1 MDQETLNQLREFFGP
16 LNHETLVS
24 AARAL
29 RIAKALTYA
38 GFSIMIWDMM
48 LTLPREVELI
58 WKSRITAVKVIFL
71 LNRYVSIPVLAGNAW
86 LMSGNVEG
94 LTSSLSSMV
103 LIRHRSS
110 SILRRPRLFRDFLSV
125 SDNQTRYSIYT
136 LTNFGI
142 ASLWAWYGLSTRVL
156 RCLLAIWI
164 ATTLANLGLTANV
177 MWVRKHDLIHNP
189 IFNGCV
195 TVTPGLWKQW
205 LPAVLEHGFYFS
217 FLVYNAIG
225 TPRSSQRPA
234 LAILYRDGIIFYVI
248 TFSVFLT
255 SLLVWRFA
263 SRIYMGLTLVAPW
276 VVVQMA
282 ISRLLLDV
290 KTSQLFDRKEKQ
302 QQWAASF
309 SLNAGCVAPHRPD
322 IPEERMH
329 PPSSGMLVSREDGM
343 NETIRQD
350 LTSEAPH
357 RVVDAERY
365 RDGMARLANGIDD
378 DGDGEEGSLEGR
390 WNEIQQRL
398 WWILLPLKT
407 RIGSSLHQPL
417 SPNHQH
423 SRSRHIKGGGEIHVD
438 VYHMQDEEEEA
449 HGGTQER
456 RVQLGGIR
464 ETRLGRYDG
473 WL

>member
-1 MDQETLNQLREFFGP
+1 M
-16 LNHETLVS
+16 
-24 AARAL
+24 
-29 RIAKALTYA
+29 
-38 GFSIMIWDMM
+38 
-48 LTLPREVELI
+48 
-58 WKSRITAVKVIFL
+58 
-71 LNRYVSIPVLAGNAW
+71 
-86 LMSGNVEG
+86 
-94 LTSSLSSMV
+94 
-103 LIRHRSS
+103 
-110 SILRRPRLFRDFLSV
+110 
-125 SDNQTRYSIYT
+125 
-136 LTNFGI
+136 
-142 ASLWAWYGLSTRVL
+142 
-156 RCLLAIWI
+156 

-177 MWVRKHDLIHNP
+177 MWVRKH
-189 IFNGCV
+189 
-195 TVTPGLWKQW
+195 
-205 LPAVLEHGFYFS
+205 
-217 FLVYNAIG
+217 VYNAIG

-234 LAILYRDGIIFYVI
+234 LAILYRDGIVFYVI

-309 SLNAGCVAPHRPD
+309 ALNAGSVAPLRPD
-322 IPEERMH
+322 IPEQRTN
-329 PPSSGMLVSREDGM
+329 PPSGMLVYRENGM

-350 LTSEAPH
+350 PCSDAPH
-357 RVVDAERY
+357 RVDRH

-378 DGDGEEGSLEGR
+378 NGDGEEGSLEGR

-407 RIGSSLHQPL
+407 RIGPSLHQPL

-449 HGGTQER
+449 HGGAQER
-456 RVQLGGIR
+456 RVQRGGIR